1 MQVVLSILIA
11 VALLYWITQATL
23 LIRIMQVVPTLDVP
37 PRASRP
43 DDPLVTVIV
52 PARNEEEVLEP
63 AIRSRLADPDPNL
76 QFIFVNDRSTD
87 RTGSIMAAV
96 ADEDHRVEYIEV
108 QSLPEGWLGKVHAM
122 QFALERAQG
131 VWILLS
137 DADVHVAPGVVRRTV
152 DLAQAADVGHLAAL
166 PAIRTPSLGL
176 RLSLVPLMRLLMSV
190 VRLWSVHVRGSS
202 AAMGVGAFNLVHR
215 ESLESAGGLESLRME
230 VIDDIGVGA
239 IIKRAGGGSLIVAA
253 RDGVRLAWYERFT
266 DFLTSLERGTSRL
279 PRWMPRSVAV
289 TAGILLGLLDL
300 LPVILLLLWPW
311 WPLAGGFGLA
321 ATLLMLAVSALLARH
336 FGLSVLSAL
345 CAPVGIVACTFA
357 ACRAVLVGSRDGTI
371 RWRGT
376 TYSVDS
382 LQAGE
387 QFSFHDRSGDS
398 TSEETE

>member
-1 MQVVLSILIA
+1 
-11 VALLYWITQATL
+11 
-23 LIRIMQVVPTLDVP
+23 
-37 PRASRP
+37 
-43 DDPLVTVIV
+43 
-52 PARNEEEVLEP
+52 
-63 AIRSRLADPDPNL
+63 
-76 QFIFVNDRSTD
+76 
-87 RTGSIMAAV
+87 
-96 ADEDHRVEYIEV
+96 
-108 QSLPEGWLGKVHAM
+108 
-122 QFALERAQG
+122 
-131 VWILLS
+131 
-137 DADVHVAPGVVRRTV
+137 
-152 DLAQAADVGHLAAL
+152 
-166 PAIRTPSLGL
+166 
-176 RLSLVPLMRLLMSV
+176 
-190 VRLWSVHVRGSS
+190 
-202 AAMGVGAFNLVHR
+202 
-215 ESLESAGGLESLRME
+215 ME

-253 RDGVRLAWYERFT
+253 RDGVRLAWYERFA

-279 PRWMPRSVAV
+279 PRWMPRSVAA

-321 ATLLMLAVSALLARH
+321 ATLLMLVVSALLARH

-357 ACRAVLVGSRDGTI
+357 ASRAVVVGSRDGTI

-398 TSEETE
+398 SSDGTV